1 MDLRL
6 PPSLLGISKRNFRFV
21 FQASRCL
28 IYKVQKFFCSPL
40 FRECLFIL
48 PDLVS
53 FVKLFFNFFRSFSCS
68 ESLNLNFSKLF
79 VRFRW
84 PTGQLIYNTT
94 SASPCQQVFSSFVN
108 FIRKRFKK
116 PVRRSACGGPP
127 SQAALL
133 GYHFQEILSIPFA
146 QKLSLVFVHPIHY
159 SSHLC
164 SDIPHDNPQQARE
177 PCRLLRID
185 NHTAQFWPDRLD
197 SFKRTAREINPCKRR
212 LEEVYS

>member
-48 PDLVS
+48 PDSVS
-53 FVKLFFNFFRSFSCS
+53 FVKLFFNFFRSFSRF
-68 ESLNLNFSKLF
+68 ESLNSNFSKLF

-116 PVRRSACGGPP
+116 PVRRRACGGPP
-127 SQAALL
+127 FRTALL
-133 GYHFQEILSIPFA
+133 GYHHILPKSTLFSSFSANFSCAGRSSPPAHDFYNCI
-146 QKLSLVFVHPIHY
+146 SLR
-159 SSHLC
+159 C
-164 SDIPHDNPQQARE
+164 S
-177 PCRLLRID
+177 
-185 NHTAQFWPDRLD
+185 
-197 SFKRTAREINPCKRR
+197 
-212 LEEVYS
+212 

>member
-53 FVKLFFNFFRSFSCS
+53 FVKLFFNFFRSFSRS

-94 SASPCQQVFSSFVN
+94 SASPCQQVF
-108 FIRKRFKK
+108 FIFCEFYSQKVQKTCPAQSLR
-116 PVRRSACGGPP
+116 
-127 SQAALL
+127 QAALS
-133 GYHFQEILSIPFA
+133 GSFVRIPHRALICQPFFLFYRA
-146 QKLSLVFVHPIHY
+146 I
-159 SSHLC
+159 SSHRFML
-164 SDIPHDNPQQARE
+164 PY
-177 PCRLLRID
+177 
-185 NHTAQFWPDRLD
+185 
-197 SFKRTAREINPCKRR
+197 KG
-212 LEEVYS
+212 

>member
-53 FVKLFFNFFRSFSCS
+53 FVKFFFNFFRSFSCF
-68 ESLNLNFSKLF
+68 ESLNSNFSKLF

-108 FIRKRFKK
+108 FIRKRWKK
-116 PVRRSACGGPP
+116 PVRRRACGGPP

-133 GYHFQEILSIPFA
+133 GYHIVRWFVNHFFFFIVQSQATDLCYLIKGRCVIISLSIFCEVIPFVC
-146 QKLSLVFVHPIHY
+146 LSLRAAAHQLF
-159 SSHLC
+159 C
-164 SDIPHDNPQQARE
+164 
-177 PCRLLRID
+177 C
-185 NHTAQFWPDRLD
+185 
-197 SFKRTAREINPCKRR
+197 
-212 LEEVYS
+212 

>member
-28 IYKVQKFFCSPL
+28 IYKVQKLFCSPL

-108 FIRKRFKK
+108 FIRKRCHSLLAD
-116 PVRRSACGGPP
+116 RAAGPP
-127 SQAALL
+127 HVYVTLL
-133 GYHFQEILSIPFA
+133 
-146 QKLSLVFVHPIHY
+146 
-159 SSHLC
+159 
-164 SDIPHDNPQQARE
+164 
-177 PCRLLRID
+177 
-185 NHTAQFWPDRLD
+185 
-197 SFKRTAREINPCKRR
+197 
-212 LEEVYS
+212 